1 MAQGIKRLGMPI
13 AACLAVALLGLTA
26 LEVLLGYLHVPQ
38 TLLLLSVLGLSIVKA
53 VLIMAY
59 FMHLKFE
66 RLSLILTLVPVLVI
80 CLVLLAGFLPDGLRA
95 LNLRAF
101 R

>member
-1 MAQGIKRLGMPI
+1 MHETTTRTTLSVWAW
-13 AACLAVALLGLTA
+13 LLGLTA

>member
-1 MAQGIKRLGMPI
+1 MHETTTRTTLSVWGW
-13 AACLAVALLGLTA
+13 LLGLTA